1 MDRNTAWPP
10 PHPLSV
16 LERLQLCAASD
27 DTPTVDVEHRDTMT
41 AAIPPRPVPVTVGAA
56 MLLGSALV
64 LIVAWAL
71 GVDAVDNNGG
81 RVFFVVLWG
90 FLAWAAYNG
99 SGWVRIAVVAVFV
112 VTVLGF
118 VSAPSFDDAV
128 RALPTGDVIS
138 KILALASLPMLW
150 STPARRWFA
159 ANKESRESVEAA

>member
-1 MDRNTAWPP
+1 M
-10 PHPLSV
+10 
-16 LERLQLCAASD
+16 
-27 DTPTVDVEHRDTMT
+27 TV
-41 AAIPPRPVPVTVGAA
+41 AIPPRPVPVTVGAT
-56 MLLGSALV
+56 MLLGSALA
-64 LIVAWAL
+64 LIVTWAM

-90 FLAWAAYNG
+90 FLAWAAYGG
-99 SGWVRIAVVAVFV
+99 SGWVRGAVVAVFV

-118 VSAPSFDDAV
+118 VNAPSFDGAV

-159 ANKESRESVEAA
+159 ATKESRHQGE